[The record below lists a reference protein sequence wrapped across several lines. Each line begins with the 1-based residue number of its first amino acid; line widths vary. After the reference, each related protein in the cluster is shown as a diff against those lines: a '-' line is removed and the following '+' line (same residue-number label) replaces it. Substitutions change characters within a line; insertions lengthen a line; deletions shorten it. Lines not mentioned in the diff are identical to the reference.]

1 MGLPTPYALQ
11 YGNLRAYRSDNF
23 GEVSMAVWDPS
34 LELERLR
41 REISRIGSQP
51 GMRPNP
57 RIAFLPGRAARQYPL
72 VNVHDDGES
81 FHVEALAP
89 GVDPGQLEITVLN
102 NTLTIAGEKRGAAD
116 VAPDRLHRVERAAGR
131 FHRSVELP
139 AEVDPDRVEAQYRNG
154 LLELTLPRAA
164 AARPRRVIVQST

>member
-1 MGLPTPYALQ
+1 
-11 YGNLRAYRSDNF
+11 
-23 GEVSMAVWDPS
+23 MAVWDPF

-41 REISRIGSQP
+41 REFDRAAGHIGIA
-51 GMRPNP
+51 PNP
-57 RIAFLPGRAARQYPL
+57 RIAFLPGRGARQYPL

-81 FHVEALAP
+81 FHGEALAP
-89 GVDPGQLEITVLN
+89 GVDPAQLEITVVN
-102 NTLTIAGEKRGAAD
+102 NTLTIAGEKPGVAD

-139 AEVDPDRVEAQYRNG
+139 ADVDADRVEAQYRNG

-164 AARPRRVIVQST
+164 AARPRRVTVQSA